1 MKQFLRKIQVKKVG
15 QKQGNMSV
23 FSQSIYSLCH
33 VEIKRIIPFEYQEN
47 LNLPVYDAKN
57 RFYASLGVP
66 EFWRFDGKVWRIY
79 ALQNEIYVEV
89 EVSSIF
95 FSVPKE
101 RLYTFLVQAK
111 EDEIGAVQLLR
122 AWWQQRAD

>member
-1 MKQFLRKIQVKKVG
+1 
-15 QKQGNMSV
+15 MSV